1 MSDDIDAKPDAPF
14 ALSRE
19 DLGSVTWRRLQEH
32 MEAQLAKLRRRNDK
46 PDLDAVATA
55 HVRGQI
61 KATLDLLAL
70 GTPNPVVAAH
80 EEQDE

>member
-1 MSDDIDAKPDAPF
+1 MSDDIDAKPEAPF

-32 MEAQLAKLRRRNDK
+32 MEAQLVKLRRRNDK
-46 PDLDAVATA
+46 DLDAIATA
-55 HVRGQI
+55 KLRGSV
-61 KATLDLLAL
+61 AVYLNLLAL
-70 GTPNPVVAAH
+70 ANPSPVVAAH

>member
-1 MSDDIDAKPDAPF
+1 MGDDIDAKPEAPF

-32 MEAQLAKLRRRNDK
+32 MEAQLVKLRRRNDT
-46 PDLDAVATA
+46 DLDPTATA
-55 HVRGQI
+55 KVRGEI
-61 KATLDLLAL
+61 KSYTHLLAL
-70 GTPNPVVAAH
+70 ANPSPVVAAH